1 MTSYLA
7 IKYLHLILF
16 AYWLGGDLGT
26 FLASRQVANAE
37 LSPES
42 RRTALR
48 IMLACD
54 MGPKLAMPLVLPTG
68 LHMAASGAL
77 LPVSTAAL
85 APVWVICL
93 CWFAWVLTIY
103 LKEGGALGGRLT
115 RFDLYFRIA
124 LIALLLAWIASLAAV
139 ARLRSG
145 SCTAAHFHI
154 AGGIA
159 PWNKVQP
166 ENFQAGFRANACSEG
181 ASREKTKRR
190 MRVSLKRCHGPG
202 LVHLGRAFYRRRHR
216 CALLG

>member
-7 IKYLHLILF
+7 IKYLHLVLF

-26 FLASRQVANAE
+26 FLASRQVANTK

-68 LHMAASGAL
+68 LHMAASGSMLAI
-77 LPVSTAAL
+77 PAAAL

-103 LKEGGALGGRLT
+103 LKEGGALAGRLT

-124 LIALLLAWIASLAAV
+124 LIALLLAWIAILVATAPPPLWIVSKLLVFALLVTCGIGIRFNLKSFKPAFAQMMSDGASAQSDAAMRISLQRCLPWVWCIWAGLFTAAALG
-139 ARLRSG
+139 ARL
-145 SCTAAHFHI
+145 
-154 AGGIA
+154 
-159 PWNKVQP
+159 
-166 ENFQAGFRANACSEG
+166 
-181 ASREKTKRR
+181 
-190 MRVSLKRCHGPG
+190 
-202 LVHLGRAFYRRRHR
+202 LG
-216 CALLG
+216 

>member
-26 FLASRQVANAE
+26 FLASRQVANAG

-139 ARLRSG
+139 APPPVWILYKLLIFTLLVACG
-145 SCTAAHFHI
+145 L
-154 AGGIA
+154 GIRFNLKTFKPA
-159 PWNKVQP
+159 FAQMM
-166 ENFQAGFRANACSEG
+166 REG
-181 ASREKTKRR
+181 ASEKTNAA
-190 MRVSLKRCHGPG
+190 MRVSLKRCMPWVWCIWAG
-202 LVHLGRAFYRRRHR
+202 LFIAAAFGAR
-216 CALLG
+216 LLG